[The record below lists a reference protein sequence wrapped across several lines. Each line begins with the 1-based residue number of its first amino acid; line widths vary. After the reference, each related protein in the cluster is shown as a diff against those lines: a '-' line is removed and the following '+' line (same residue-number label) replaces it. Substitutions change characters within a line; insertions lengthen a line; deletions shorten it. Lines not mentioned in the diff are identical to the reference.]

1 MKTKKFL
8 SIILFALLFMFSSQ
22 PVPAAE
28 YGVMKNTV
36 VLPGTVN
43 ELGGIA
49 GHYIAGQLQQG
60 DILTFRLPL
69 NSFWTKAPIDTDE
82 STAMTCLQSSAEW
95 STTTMLDAANMRYG
109 TDCNYILVPEAHAGN
124 PNGLFNAANPTLAVS
139 SLTKGEVL
147 LEVIA
152 LPDNSQDCY
161 LYIYSNRVYID
172 DSIEGDVC
180 IDIDSPSNQALK
192 AILPGGSIP
201 ATLQADK
208 SPGNNQSQKEPVQ
221 DNKTLEKD
229 SGGSSDA
236 DKEDKAQAAVRI
248 ELRIGQKKAEVNGEE
263 KEITLAPYIKQDRT
277 YVPIRFIAEALGID
291 DIRWEAESKMI
302 TLKQESK
309 ILGIDVRNNTIS
321 VNEQLAY
328 VMDTSIETSESG
340 YTMVPIRYIVQA
352 LGAIVDWN
360 ADNNSIILTLPGV

>member
-8 SIILFALLFMFSSQ
+8 SIILFALLFLFSSQ
-22 PVPAAE
+22 PIPAAE

-95 STTTMLDAANMRYG
+95 GTATMLDAANMRYG
-109 TDCNYILVPEAHAGN
+109 TDYNYILVPEAHAGN
-124 PNGLFNAANPTLAVS
+124 PNGLFEAAIPTLEVT
-139 SLTKGEVL
+139 SLARGEVL
-147 LEVIA
+147 VKVIA
-152 LPDNSQDCY
+152 LPDDSKDCY
-161 LYIYSNRVYID
+161 LYLYSNRVYID
-172 DSIEGDVC
+172 DSIDGDVC
-180 IDIDSPSNQALK
+180 IEIDSPSNQALK
-192 AILPGGSIP
+192 AVLPGGDIP
-201 ATLQADK
+201 TTFTSDK
-208 SPGNNQSQKEPVQ
+208 SINNNQSPKEPDQ
-221 DNKTLEKD
+221 DNKAPEKV
-229 SGGSSDA
+229 SSGSSDA
-236 DKEDKAQAAVRI
+236 DKEDTARAAVRI
-248 ELRIGQKKAEVNGEE
+248 ELRIGQKKAKVNGEE
-263 KEITLAPYIKQDRT
+263 KEIMVAPYIKQGRT
-277 YVPIRFIAEALGID
+277 YLPIRFITEALGID

-302 TLKQESK
+302 TIKQENK

-321 VNEQLAY
+321 INEHLAY

-360 ADNNSIILTLPGV
+360 DNNNSIILTLPGL